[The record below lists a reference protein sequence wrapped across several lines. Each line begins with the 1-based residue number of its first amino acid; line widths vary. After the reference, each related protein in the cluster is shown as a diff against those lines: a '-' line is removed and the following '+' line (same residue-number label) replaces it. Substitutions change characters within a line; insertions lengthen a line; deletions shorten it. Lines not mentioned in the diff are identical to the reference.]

1 MECQEAAPPTSGS
14 TPESRKK
21 EVCNHM
27 IHLGNFEISR
37 VRLFGI
43 LVLIV
48 ALMMWLNVSLA
59 GLPLVPLAL
68 TLVAVAL
75 LW

>member
-1 MECQEAAPPTSGS
+1 
-14 TPESRKK
+14 
-21 EVCNHM
+21 M
-27 IHLGNFEISR
+27 IHIGNFEISR

-43 LVLIV
+43 LTLIV

-68 TLVAVAL
+68 TLVAIAL